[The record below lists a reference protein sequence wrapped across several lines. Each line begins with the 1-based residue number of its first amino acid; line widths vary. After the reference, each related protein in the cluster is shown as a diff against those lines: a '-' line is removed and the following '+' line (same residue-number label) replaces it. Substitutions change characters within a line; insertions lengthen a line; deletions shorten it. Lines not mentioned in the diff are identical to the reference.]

1 MRSYDLT
8 QMSNV
13 IFSLICVNEKLL
25 KNGAMDGKVGAHR
38 EVYMVGLCL

>member
-38 EVYMVGLCL
+38 EVYG